1 MATVLSQKNLGLG
14 LIARKVRFT
23 TADLVNAGTTR
34 TVPLGGALPSGAEVI
49 HAFIDLKTVFA
60 SGTITACTMQIGV
73 SADPDGLIVATELL
87 SGPPALG
94 RKEVRGVGV
103 SASGLVVNALFTASG
118 ANFGNGTVSALSAGV
133 VECTLVYAV
142 VK

>member
-14 LIARKVRFT
+14 LIARKVRIT
-23 TADLVNAGTTR
+23 TADLVNASTSR
-34 TVPLGGALPSGAEVI
+34 TVALGGALPTGAEVI
-49 HAFIDLKTVFA
+49 HCFVDLKTVFA
-60 SGTITACTMQIGV
+60 SGTITAVTVQVGT
-73 SADPDGLIVATELL
+73 SADTNGLMAATELL
-87 SGPPALG
+87 SGPPAVG
-94 RKEVRGVGV
+94 RKEVHGVGV
-103 SASGLVVNALFTASG
+103 SASGAVVNALFTATT